1 MQKEKSY
8 KKVTMLG
15 FQRYFNWKGNKD
27 KNICISKGH
36 LKMLYTIDLNT

>member
-1 MQKEKSY
+1 
-8 KKVTMLG
+8 MLG
-15 FQRYFNWKGNKD
+15 FQRYFNWKGNKE